1 MLEEDFVLQVTDV
14 FDFLL
19 ENLLVLVESY
29 VSIGFMVDK
38 TLLVIMKGIMFY
50 AFALLCLDSKF
61 KYIVGLFVCDLQL
74 LLLVFFLSLAQTRI

>member
-19 ENLLVLVESY
+19 DNLLVLVESY

-38 TLLVIMKGIMFY
+38 TLLVLMKGIMFY
-50 AFALLCLDSKF
+50 AFALLSLDS
-61 KYIVGLFVCDLQL
+61 
-74 LLLVFFLSLAQTRI
+74 

>member
-38 TLLVIMKGIMFY
+38 TLLVLMKGIMFY
-50 AFALLCLDSKF
+50 AFALLSLDSKF

>member
-38 TLLVIMKGIMFY
+38 TLLVLMKGIMFY
-50 AFALLCLDSKF
+50 AFALLSLDS
-61 KYIVGLFVCDLQL
+61 
-74 LLLVFFLSLAQTRI
+74 